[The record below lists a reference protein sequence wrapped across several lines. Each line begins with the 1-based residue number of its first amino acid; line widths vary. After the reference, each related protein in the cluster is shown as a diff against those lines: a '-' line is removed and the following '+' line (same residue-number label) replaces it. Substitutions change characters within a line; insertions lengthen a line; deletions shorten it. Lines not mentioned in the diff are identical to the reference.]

1 MTKQDLTAPDTDAP
15 ARHGGMSRRRC
26 LALFA
31 SAAALPLTARAAAP
45 DAHIWQGT
53 AMGGDV
59 SITLD
64 GFSAAEGAELNELAV
79 SELDRLEDVFSLYRP
94 SSALSKLNRDG
105 ICTEAPEELIAALRV
120 CRDLYEKSGGAFDP
134 SVQKLWEHYN
144 AGKLNFTD
152 ALLLVGFDRV
162 QVSTSDIILPTGV
175 ALTLNGIAQGIAT
188 DRIAALM
195 RTAGARHT
203 LINLGEFRAL
213 GPKSDGSA
221 WRVGLRDPAALWRV
235 SDVVLLRDGALAT
248 SAGSGHRFQK
258 GHHLLDPR
266 TGRSA
271 QQFNSVSVVAPSA
284 TLADGLS
291 TALYVLPLARA
302 EEMIGRYDNVA
313 ARFTCADGRIIA
325 TERWSDL
332 VA

>member
-1 MTKQDLTAPDTDAP
+1 
-15 ARHGGMSRRRC
+15 
-26 LALFA
+26 
-31 SAAALPLTARAAAP
+31 
-45 DAHIWQGT
+45 
-53 AMGGDV
+53 MGGDV
-59 SITLD
+59 SITLE
-64 GFSAAEGAELNELAV
+64 GFSAAESAELNKLAV
-79 SELDRLEDVFSLYRP
+79 SELNRLEDVFSLYRP

-105 ICTEAPEELIAALRV
+105 VYTETPEELIAALTV

-134 SVQKLWEHYN
+134 SIQKLWEYYGS
-144 AGKLNFTD
+144 GKLNLTD
-152 ALLLVGFDRV
+152 ALMLVGFDRV
-162 QVSTSDIILPTGV
+162 QVSASDITLPTGM

-188 DRIAALM
+188 DRIATLM
-195 RTAGARHT
+195 RKAGARHT

-266 TGRSA
+266 TGQSA
-271 QQFNSVSVVAPSA
+271 QHFNSVSVVAPSA

-302 EEMIGRYDNVA
+302 QQVIGQYDNVA

-325 TERWSDL
+325 TERWKDL

>member
-1 MTKQDLTAPDTDAP
+1 MKKQDLTAVDTDAP
-15 ARHGGMSRRRC
+15 AGHGGMSRRRC

-31 SAAALPLTARAAAP
+31 SAATLPLTARAAPNA
-45 DAHIWQGT
+45 AHIWQGT

-59 SITLD
+59 SITLE
-64 GFSAAEGAELNELAV
+64 GFSASESAALNKLAV
-79 SELDRLEDVFSLYRP
+79 SELNRLEDLFSLYRP

-105 ICTEAPEELIAALRV
+105 AYAEAPEELIAALTV
-120 CRDLYEKSGGAFDP
+120 CRDLYENSGGAFDP
-134 SVQKLWEHYN
+134 SIQKLWEYYGS
-144 AGKLNFTD
+144 GKLNLTD
-152 ALLLVGFDRV
+152 ALMLVGFDRV
-162 QVSTSDIILPTGV
+162 QVSASEITLPTGM

-188 DRIAALM
+188 DRIATLM
-195 RTAGARHT
+195 RNAGAQHT

-266 TGRSA
+266 TGQSA
-271 QQFNSVSVVAPSA
+271 QHFNSVSVVAPSA

-302 EEMIGRYDNVA
+302 QQVIGQYNNVA